1 MEDDV
6 TQDHVEEGYESPN
19 GEVPT
24 EKVRELWEVR
34 GSTEATDSEY
44 RVGGG
49 DIPHS
54 WDGNISKSIW
64 ADCGRMHLFWV
75 C

>member
-6 TQDHVEEGYESPN
+6 TQDHVEKGYESPN

-44 RVGGG
+44 RVGEGG
-49 DIPHS
+49 LPHS
-54 WDGNISKSIW
+54 WDGNISKSI
-64 ADCGRMHLFWV
+64 
-75 C
+75 